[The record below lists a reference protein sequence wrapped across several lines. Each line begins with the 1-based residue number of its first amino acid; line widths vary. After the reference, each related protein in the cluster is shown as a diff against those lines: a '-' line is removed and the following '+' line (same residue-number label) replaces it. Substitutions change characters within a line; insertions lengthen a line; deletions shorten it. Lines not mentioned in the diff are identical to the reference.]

1 MTPRLPEM
9 FSCAAV
15 FRRESRSRRSTYS
28 GCTRFAN
35 AFVRMKMI
43 GVTASIE
50 SANSQSTARNV
61 IVVVR
66 NSTTQSISM
75 RTT

>member
-1 MTPRLPEM
+1 M

-28 GCTRFAN
+28 GCTRFAK
-35 AFVRMKMI
+35 AFVSRKMT
-43 GVTASIE
+43 GVTASID

-61 IVVVR
+61 TAVVR

-75 RTT
+75 RMT